1 MLVRL
6 GVVACLF
13 WLHFAYATTLKI
25 INIVP
30 FGSSSVKILFN
41 QEVKK
46 FKEVSL
52 KNFKSYLELEAILT
66 IPKKHYQFS
75 KQSSITIA
83 QFSPKLARV
92 VISHAPKMTYEVKI
106 LKDKLYVS
114 IVEKKPLVRHQMAPK
129 PPKHHA
135 LKHPTPKPAPKSIK
149 KEAKEKTPI
158 KHAHSKHAHSPL
170 NERSAKKEIPKK
182 EIPKKEILKKEI
194 LKKEILKKEIPKKEI
209 LKKEIPKKEI
219 LKKEIPKKEIPK
231 KEILKKEILKK
242 EILKKEIL
250 KKEIPKKEI
259 LKKEIPKKEIL
270 KKEIPKKEIPK
281 KEILKKEIP
290 KKEIL
295 KKEILKK
302 EILKKEIPKKE
313 ILKKEIPKKEAENES
328 KNQVFIAEKN
338 DTFIKTKRKKHKKIV
353 LDAGHGG
360 KDCGA
365 MSANLVCEKDIVLE
379 VVKFLHKELKKRGY
393 SVLLTR
399 DKDIYIDL
407 VGRTELANRKSAD
420 LFISVHANSIPKHS
434 TSNAHGIETYFL
446 STARSERARKV
457 AEQENKDDVNLM
469 DYFSKSL
476 LLNSL
481 NTQRLIVSNKL
492 AIDVQ
497 YGMLQSIRKN
507 YPDVV
512 DGGVREGP
520 FWVLAGALMPSILIE
535 IGYNS
540 HAIESKR
547 IQSKPYQKILAKGIA
562 DGIDS
567 FFSKND

>member
-1 MLVRL
+1 MV
-6 GVVACLF
+6 
-13 WLHFAYATTLKI
+13 
-25 INIVP
+25 
-30 FGSSSVKILFN
+30 FN
-41 QEVKK
+41 QEIKK
-46 FKEVSL
+46 FKEVPL
-52 KNFKSYLELEAILT
+52 KNFKSYLELEAVLT

-75 KQSSITIA
+75 KQSFITIA

-92 VISHAPKMTYEVKI
+92 VIGYAPKMTYEIKI
-106 LKDKLYVS
+106 LKNKLYVS
-114 IVEKKPLVRHQMAPK
+114 IMEKKPLIRHQITPK
-129 PPKHHA
+129 PPKHDA
-135 LKHPTPKPAPKSIK
+135 LKHTTPKPAPKPIK
-149 KEAKEKTPI
+149 KEAKEKTT

-182 EIPKKEILKKEI
+182 EIPKKEI
-194 LKKEILKKEIPKKEI
+194 
-209 LKKEIPKKEI
+209 
-219 LKKEIPKKEIPK
+219 
-231 KEILKKEILKK
+231 
-242 EILKKEIL
+242 
-250 KKEIPKKEI
+250 
-259 LKKEIPKKEIL
+259 
-270 KKEIPKKEIPK
+270 
-281 KEILKKEIP
+281 
-290 KKEIL
+290 
-295 KKEILKK
+295 
-302 EILKKEIPKKE
+302 
-313 ILKKEIPKKEAENES
+313 PKKEAENEN
-328 KNQVFIAEKN
+328 KNPIFIIEKN
-338 DTFIKTKRKKHKKIV
+338 DTWIKTKRKKHKKIV

-407 VGRTELANRKSAD
+407 VARTELANKKSAD
-420 LFISVHANSIPKHS
+420 LFISVHANSIPKRS

-476 LLNSL
+476 FLNSL

-497 YGMLQSIRKN
+497 YGMLQSVRKN

>member
-25 INIVP
+25 TNIVP

-52 KNFKSYLELEAILT
+52 KNFKSYLELEAVLT

-75 KQSSITIA
+75 KQSFITIA

-92 VISHAPKMTYEVKI
+92 VIGYAPKMTYEVKI

-114 IVEKKPLVRHQMAPK
+114 IVEKKPLIRHQMVLK

-135 LKHPTPKPAPKSIK
+135 LKHQMSKPAPKPIK
-149 KEAKEKTPI
+149 KEAKKSKETKEKTPT

-182 EIPKKEILKKEI
+182 EIPKKEI
-194 LKKEILKKEIPKKEI
+194 
-209 LKKEIPKKEI
+209 
-219 LKKEIPKKEIPK
+219 
-231 KEILKKEILKK
+231 
-242 EILKKEIL
+242 
-250 KKEIPKKEI
+250 
-259 LKKEIPKKEIL
+259 
-270 KKEIPKKEIPK
+270 
-281 KEILKKEIP
+281 
-290 KKEIL
+290 
-295 KKEILKK
+295 
-302 EILKKEIPKKE
+302 
-313 ILKKEIPKKEAENES
+313 PKKEAENES
-328 KNQVFIAEKN
+328 KNPIFIAEKN

-365 MSANLVCEKDIVLE
+365 MSTNLVCEKDIVLE

-497 YGMLQSIRKN
+497 YGMLQSVRKN

>member
-46 FKEVSL
+46 FKEVPL
-52 KNFKSYLELEAILT
+52 KNFKSYLELEAVLT

-75 KQSSITIA
+75 KQSFITIA

-92 VISHAPKMTYEVKI
+92 VIGYAPKMTYEVKI
-106 LKDKLYVS
+106 LKNKLYVS
-114 IVEKKPLVRHQMAPK
+114 IVEKKPLIRHQIALK
-129 PPKHHA
+129 PTKHHA
-135 LKHPTPKPAPKSIK
+135 PKHTTPKPAPKPIK
-149 KEAKEKTPI
+149 KEAKKSKEAKEKTPT
-158 KHAHSKHAHSPL
+158 KHAHLKHAHSPL

-182 EIPKKEILKKEI
+182 E
-194 LKKEILKKEIPKKEI
+194 
-209 LKKEIPKKEI
+209 
-219 LKKEIPKKEIPK
+219 
-231 KEILKKEILKK
+231 
-242 EILKKEIL
+242 
-250 KKEIPKKEI
+250 
-259 LKKEIPKKEIL
+259 
-270 KKEIPKKEIPK
+270 
-281 KEILKKEIP
+281 
-290 KKEIL
+290 
-295 KKEILKK
+295 
-302 EILKKEIPKKE
+302 
-313 ILKKEIPKKEAENES
+313 AENES
-328 KNQVFIAEKN
+328 KNPIFIAEKN
-338 DTFIKTKRKKHKKIV
+338 DTFIKTKHKKHKKIV

-407 VGRTELANRKSAD
+407 VARTELANKKGAD
-420 LFISVHANSIPKHS
+420 LFISVHANSIPKRS

-476 LLNSL
+476 FLNSL

-497 YGMLQSIRKN
+497 YGMLQSVRKN

>member
-13 WLHFAYATTLKI
+13 WLHFACATTLKI

-30 FGSSSVKILFN
+30 FGSSSVKISFN

-114 IVEKKPLVRHQMAPK
+114 IVEKKPLVRHQMVPK

-135 LKHPTPKPAPKSIK
+135 LKHQTPKPAPKSIK

-182 EIPKKEILKKEI
+182 EIPKKEI
-194 LKKEILKKEIPKKEI
+194 
-209 LKKEIPKKEI
+209 
-219 LKKEIPKKEIPK
+219 
-231 KEILKKEILKK
+231 
-242 EILKKEIL
+242 
-250 KKEIPKKEI
+250 
-259 LKKEIPKKEIL
+259 
-270 KKEIPKKEIPK
+270 
-281 KEILKKEIP
+281 
-290 KKEIL
+290 
-295 KKEILKK
+295 
-302 EILKKEIPKKE
+302 
-313 ILKKEIPKKEAENES
+313 PKKEAENES

-338 DTFIKTKRKKHKKIV
+338 DTLIKTKRKKHKKIV

>member
-1 MLVRL
+1 M
-6 GVVACLF
+6 
-13 WLHFAYATTLKI
+13 HFAYATTLKI

-30 FGSSSVKILFN
+30 FGSSSVKISFN
-41 QEVKK
+41 QEIKK

-83 QFSPKLARV
+83 QFNPKLARV

-114 IVEKKPLVRHQMAPK
+114 IVEKKPLSRHQMAPK

-135 LKHPTPKPAPKSIK
+135 PKHQMSKPAPKSIK
-149 KEAKEKTPI
+149 KEAKEIKEKTPT
-158 KHAHSKHAHSPL
+158 KHARSKHAHSQL

-182 EIPKKEILKKEI
+182 E
-194 LKKEILKKEIPKKEI
+194 
-209 LKKEIPKKEI
+209 
-219 LKKEIPKKEIPK
+219 
-231 KEILKKEILKK
+231 
-242 EILKKEIL
+242 
-250 KKEIPKKEI
+250 
-259 LKKEIPKKEIL
+259 
-270 KKEIPKKEIPK
+270 
-281 KEILKKEIP
+281 
-290 KKEIL
+290 
-295 KKEILKK
+295 
-302 EILKKEIPKKE
+302 
-313 ILKKEIPKKEAENES
+313 AENEG

-338 DTFIKTKRKKHKKIV
+338 DAFIKTKRKKHKKIV

-407 VGRTELANRKSAD
+407 VARTELANKKSAD
-420 LFISVHANSIPKHS
+420 LFISVHANSIPKRS

-481 NTQRLIVSNKL
+481 NTQRLIISNKL

>member
-6 GVVACLF
+6 GVVACLL

-30 FGSSSVKILFN
+30 FGSSSVKMVFN
-41 QEVKK
+41 QEIKK
-46 FKEVSL
+46 FKEVPL

-75 KQSSITIA
+75 KQSFITIA

-92 VISHAPKMTYEVKI
+92 VIGYAPKMTYEVKI

-114 IVEKKPLVRHQMAPK
+114 IVEKKPLIRHQIALK

-135 LKHPTPKPAPKSIK
+135 LKHTTPKPAPKPIK
-149 KEAKEKTPI
+149 KEAKKSKEVKEKTPT

-182 EIPKKEILKKEI
+182 E
-194 LKKEILKKEIPKKEI
+194 
-209 LKKEIPKKEI
+209 
-219 LKKEIPKKEIPK
+219 
-231 KEILKKEILKK
+231 
-242 EILKKEIL
+242 
-250 KKEIPKKEI
+250 
-259 LKKEIPKKEIL
+259 
-270 KKEIPKKEIPK
+270 
-281 KEILKKEIP
+281 
-290 KKEIL
+290 
-295 KKEILKK
+295 
-302 EILKKEIPKKE
+302 
-313 ILKKEIPKKEAENES
+313 AENES
-328 KNQVFIAEKN
+328 KNQVSIAEKN

-407 VGRTELANRKSAD
+407 VGRTELANKKGAD
-420 LFISVHANSIPKHS
+420 LFISVHANSIPKRS

-457 AEQENKDDVNLM
+457 AEQENKEDVNLM

-476 LLNSL
+476 FLNSL

-497 YGMLQSIRKN
+497 YGMLQSVRKN

>member
-6 GVVACLF
+6 GVVACFF

-25 INIVP
+25 TNIVP

-46 FKEVSL
+46 FKEVPL
-52 KNFKSYLELEAILT
+52 KNFKSYLELEAVLT

-75 KQSSITIA
+75 KQSFITIA

-92 VISHAPKMTYEVKI
+92 VIGYAPKMTYEIKI

-114 IVEKKPLVRHQMAPK
+114 IVEKKPLAKHQMALK

-135 LKHPTPKPAPKSIK
+135 LKHTTPKPTPKPIK
-149 KEAKEKTPI
+149 KEAKKSKDTKEKTPI

-182 EIPKKEILKKEI
+182 EV
-194 LKKEILKKEIPKKEI
+194 
-209 LKKEIPKKEI
+209 
-219 LKKEIPKKEIPK
+219 
-231 KEILKKEILKK
+231 
-242 EILKKEIL
+242 
-250 KKEIPKKEI
+250 
-259 LKKEIPKKEIL
+259 
-270 KKEIPKKEIPK
+270 
-281 KEILKKEIP
+281 
-290 KKEIL
+290 
-295 KKEILKK
+295 
-302 EILKKEIPKKE
+302 
-313 ILKKEIPKKEAENES
+313 ENES

-338 DTFIKTKRKKHKKIV
+338 DTFSKTKRKKHKKIV

-407 VGRTELANRKSAD
+407 VARTELANRKSAD

-476 LLNSL
+476 FLNSL

-497 YGMLQSIRKN
+497 YGMLQSVRKN

>member
-1 MLVRL
+1 M
-6 GVVACLF
+6 
-13 WLHFAYATTLKI
+13 HFAYATTLKI

-30 FGSSSVKILFN
+30 FGSSSVKISFN
-41 QEVKK
+41 QEIKK

-114 IVEKKPLVRHQMAPK
+114 IVEKKPLSRHQMMPK

-149 KEAKEKTPI
+149 KEVKELKEKTPT
-158 KHAHSKHAHSPL
+158 KHARSKHTHSQW
-170 NERSAKKEIPKK
+170 NERSTKKEIPKK
-182 EIPKKEILKKEI
+182 EIPKKEI
-194 LKKEILKKEIPKKEI
+194 
-209 LKKEIPKKEI
+209 
-219 LKKEIPKKEIPK
+219 
-231 KEILKKEILKK
+231 
-242 EILKKEIL
+242 
-250 KKEIPKKEI
+250 
-259 LKKEIPKKEIL
+259 
-270 KKEIPKKEIPK
+270 
-281 KEILKKEIP
+281 
-290 KKEIL
+290 
-295 KKEILKK
+295 
-302 EILKKEIPKKE
+302 
-313 ILKKEIPKKEAENES
+313 PKKEAENEG

-338 DTFIKTKRKKHKKIV
+338 DAFIKTKRKKHKKIV

-407 VGRTELANRKSAD
+407 VARTELANKKSAD
-420 LFISVHANSIPKHS
+420 LFISVHANSIPKRS

-457 AEQENKDDVNLM
+457 AEQENKDNVNLM

-497 YGMLQSIRKN
+497 YGMLQSVRKN

>member
-6 GVVACLF
+6 GVVACLL
-13 WLHFAYATTLKI
+13 WLHFACATTLKI
-25 INIVP
+25 TNIVP

-41 QEVKK
+41 QEIKK
-46 FKEVSL
+46 FKEVPL
-52 KNFKSYLELEAILT
+52 KNFKSYLELEAVLT

-83 QFSPKLARV
+83 QFSPKLVRV
-92 VISHAPKMTYEVKI
+92 VIGYAPKMTYEIKI

-114 IVEKKPLVRHQMAPK
+114 IVEKKPLSRHQMVLK

-135 LKHPTPKPAPKSIK
+135 LKHTTPKTTPKPIK
-149 KEAKEKTPI
+149 KEAKKSKETKEKTPI
-158 KHAHSKHAHSPL
+158 KHARSKHAHSPL
-170 NERSAKKEIPKK
+170 NERSA
-182 EIPKKEILKKEI
+182 KKEILKKEI
-194 LKKEILKKEIPKKEI
+194 LKKEILKKE
-209 LKKEIPKKEI
+209 
-219 LKKEIPKKEIPK
+219 
-231 KEILKKEILKK
+231 
-242 EILKKEIL
+242 
-250 KKEIPKKEI
+250 
-259 LKKEIPKKEIL
+259 
-270 KKEIPKKEIPK
+270 
-281 KEILKKEIP
+281 
-290 KKEIL
+290 
-295 KKEILKK
+295 
-302 EILKKEIPKKE
+302 
-313 ILKKEIPKKEAENES
+313 AENEG

-338 DTFIKTKRKKHKKIV
+338 ETLIKTKRKKHKKIV

-407 VGRTELANRKSAD
+407 VARTELANKKSAD

-476 LLNSL
+476 FLNSL

-497 YGMLQSIRKN
+497 YGMLQSVRKN

-547 IQSKPYQKILAKGIA
+547 IQSKPYQKILAEGIA

>member
-1 MLVRL
+1 M
-6 GVVACLF
+6 
-13 WLHFAYATTLKI
+13 HFAYATTLKI

-30 FGSSSVKILFN
+30 FGSSSVKISFN

-75 KQSSITIA
+75 KQSFITIV

-92 VISHAPKMTYEVKI
+92 VIGYAPKMTYEIKI

-114 IVEKKPLVRHQMAPK
+114 IVEKKPLIRHQMALK

-135 LKHPTPKPAPKSIK
+135 LKHQTPKPVPKSIK
-149 KEAKEKTPI
+149 KEAKKSKETKEKTPI
-158 KHAHSKHAHSPL
+158 KHVHSKHAHSPL
-170 NERSAKKEIPKK
+170 NERSA
-182 EIPKKEILKKEI
+182 
-194 LKKEILKKEIPKKEI
+194 
-209 LKKEIPKKEI
+209 
-219 LKKEIPKKEIPK
+219 
-231 KEILKKEILKK
+231 
-242 EILKKEIL
+242 
-250 KKEIPKKEI
+250 
-259 LKKEIPKKEIL
+259 
-270 KKEIPKKEIPK
+270 
-281 KEILKKEIP
+281 
-290 KKEIL
+290 
-295 KKEILKK
+295 
-302 EILKKEIPKKE
+302 
-313 ILKKEIPKKEAENES
+313 KKEIPKKEAENES

-407 VGRTELANRKSAD
+407 VGRTELANKKSAD

-497 YGMLQSIRKN
+497 YGMLQSVRKN

>member
-13 WLHFAYATTLKI
+13 WLHYAYATTLKI
-25 INIVP
+25 TNVVP
-30 FGSSSVKILFN
+30 FGSSSVKMVFN

-46 FKEVSL
+46 FKEVPL
-52 KNFKSYLELEAILT
+52 KNFKSYLELEAVLT

-75 KQSSITIA
+75 KQSFITIA

-92 VISHAPKMTYEVKI
+92 VIGYAPKMTYEIKI
-106 LKDKLYVS
+106 LKNKLYIS
-114 IVEKKPLVRHQMAPK
+114 IVEKKPLIRHQMVLK

-135 LKHPTPKPAPKSIK
+135 LKHTTPKPAPKPIK
-149 KEAKEKTPI
+149 KEAKEAKEKTPI
-158 KHAHSKHAHSPL
+158 KHARSKHTHSPL
-170 NERSAKKEIPKK
+170 NERST
-182 EIPKKEILKKEI
+182 
-194 LKKEILKKEIPKKEI
+194 
-209 LKKEIPKKEI
+209 
-219 LKKEIPKKEIPK
+219 
-231 KEILKKEILKK
+231 
-242 EILKKEIL
+242 
-250 KKEIPKKEI
+250 
-259 LKKEIPKKEIL
+259 
-270 KKEIPKKEIPK
+270 
-281 KEILKKEIP
+281 
-290 KKEIL
+290 
-295 KKEILKK
+295 
-302 EILKKEIPKKE
+302 
-313 ILKKEIPKKEAENES
+313 KKEIPKKEAENES

-407 VGRTELANRKSAD
+407 VARTELANKKGAD

-476 LLNSL
+476 FLNSL

-497 YGMLQSIRKN
+497 YGMLQSVRKN

-567 FFSKND
+567 FFSKNN

>member
-1 MLVRL
+1 M
-6 GVVACLF
+6 
-13 WLHFAYATTLKI
+13 HFACATTLKI

-30 FGSSSVKILFN
+30 FGSSSVKISFN
-41 QEVKK
+41 QEIKK

-114 IVEKKPLVRHQMAPK
+114 IVEKKPLTKHQMAPK
-129 PPKHHA
+129 PPKHRT

-149 KEAKEKTPI
+149 KEVKETKEKTPT
-158 KHAHSKHAHSPL
+158 KHAHSKHTHSQL

-182 EIPKKEILKKEI
+182 EV
-194 LKKEILKKEIPKKEI
+194 
-209 LKKEIPKKEI
+209 
-219 LKKEIPKKEIPK
+219 
-231 KEILKKEILKK
+231 
-242 EILKKEIL
+242 
-250 KKEIPKKEI
+250 
-259 LKKEIPKKEIL
+259 
-270 KKEIPKKEIPK
+270 
-281 KEILKKEIP
+281 
-290 KKEIL
+290 
-295 KKEILKK
+295 
-302 EILKKEIPKKE
+302 
-313 ILKKEIPKKEAENES
+313 ENEG

-338 DTFIKTKRKKHKKIV
+338 DAFIKTKRKKHKKIV

-407 VGRTELANRKSAD
+407 VARTELANKKSAD
-420 LFISVHANSIPKHS
+420 LFISVHANSIPKRS
-434 TSNAHGIETYFL
+434 TSNARGIETYFL

-457 AEQENKDDVNLM
+457 AEQENKDNVNLM

>member
-41 QEVKK
+41 QEIKK
-46 FKEVSL
+46 FKEVPL
-52 KNFKSYLELEAILT
+52 KNFKSYLELEAVLT

-75 KQSSITIA
+75 KQSFITIA

-114 IVEKKPLVRHQMAPK
+114 IVEKKPLSRHQMAPK
-129 PPKHHA
+129 PPKHRT

-149 KEAKEKTPI
+149 KEAKEIKEKTPT
-158 KHAHSKHAHSPL
+158 KHARSKHTHSQW

-182 EIPKKEILKKEI
+182 EV
-194 LKKEILKKEIPKKEI
+194 
-209 LKKEIPKKEI
+209 
-219 LKKEIPKKEIPK
+219 
-231 KEILKKEILKK
+231 
-242 EILKKEIL
+242 
-250 KKEIPKKEI
+250 
-259 LKKEIPKKEIL
+259 
-270 KKEIPKKEIPK
+270 
-281 KEILKKEIP
+281 
-290 KKEIL
+290 
-295 KKEILKK
+295 
-302 EILKKEIPKKE
+302 
-313 ILKKEIPKKEAENES
+313 ENES

-338 DTFIKTKRKKHKKIV
+338 DAFIKPQRKKHKKIV

-407 VGRTELANRKSAD
+407 VARTELANKKSAD
-420 LFISVHANSIPKHS
+420 LFISVHANSIPKRS

-497 YGMLQSIRKN
+497 YGMLQSVRKN

>member
-13 WLHFAYATTLKI
+13 WLHFACATTLKI

-92 VISHAPKMTYEVKI
+92 VISHAPKMTYEVKT

-149 KEAKEKTPI
+149 KEAKEAKEKTPI

-182 EIPKKEILKKEI
+182 EIPKKEI
-194 LKKEILKKEIPKKEI
+194 P
-209 LKKEIPKKEI
+209 
-219 LKKEIPKKEIPK
+219 KKEIPKKEIPK
-231 KEILKKEILKK
+231 KE
-242 EILKKEIL
+242 
-250 KKEIPKKEI
+250 
-259 LKKEIPKKEIL
+259 
-270 KKEIPKKEIPK
+270 
-281 KEILKKEIP
+281 
-290 KKEIL
+290 
-295 KKEILKK
+295 
-302 EILKKEIPKKE
+302 
-313 ILKKEIPKKEAENES
+313 AENEG

-338 DTFIKTKRKKHKKIV
+338 DTLIKTKRKKHKKIV

-379 VVKFLHKELKKRGY
+379 VVKFLYKELKKRGY

-407 VGRTELANRKSAD
+407 VARTELANRKSAD

>member
-6 GVVACLF
+6 GVIACLF

-30 FGSSSVKILFN
+30 FGSSSVKISFN
-41 QEVKK
+41 QEIKK

-75 KQSSITIA
+75 KQSFITIA

-114 IVEKKPLVRHQMAPK
+114 IVEKKPLSRHQMAPK

-149 KEAKEKTPI
+149 KEAKEAKEKTPT
-158 KHAHSKHAHSPL
+158 KHARSKHAHSQL
-170 NERSAKKEIPKK
+170 NERSA
-182 EIPKKEILKKEI
+182 
-194 LKKEILKKEIPKKEI
+194 
-209 LKKEIPKKEI
+209 
-219 LKKEIPKKEIPK
+219 
-231 KEILKKEILKK
+231 
-242 EILKKEIL
+242 
-250 KKEIPKKEI
+250 
-259 LKKEIPKKEIL
+259 
-270 KKEIPKKEIPK
+270 
-281 KEILKKEIP
+281 
-290 KKEIL
+290 
-295 KKEILKK
+295 
-302 EILKKEIPKKE
+302 
-313 ILKKEIPKKEAENES
+313 KKEIPKKEAENES

-407 VGRTELANRKSAD
+407 VARTELANKKSAD
-420 LFISVHANSIPKHS
+420 LFISVHANSIPKRS

-457 AEQENKDDVNLM
+457 AEQENKDNVNLM

-497 YGMLQSIRKN
+497 YGMLQSVRKN

>member
-6 GVVACLF
+6 GVVACLL

-25 INIVP
+25 TNIVP

-52 KNFKSYLELEAILT
+52 KNFKSYLELEAVLT

-92 VISHAPKMTYEVKI
+92 VIGYAPKMTYEVKI

-114 IVEKKPLVRHQMAPK
+114 IVEKKPLIRHQMVLK

-135 LKHPTPKPAPKSIK
+135 LKHPTPKPTPKSIK
-149 KEAKEKTPI
+149 KEAKKSKDTKEKTPI
-158 KHAHSKHAHSPL
+158 KHAHSKHVHSPL
-170 NERSAKKEIPKK
+170 NERSA
-182 EIPKKEILKKEI
+182 
-194 LKKEILKKEIPKKEI
+194 
-209 LKKEIPKKEI
+209 
-219 LKKEIPKKEIPK
+219 
-231 KEILKKEILKK
+231 
-242 EILKKEIL
+242 
-250 KKEIPKKEI
+250 
-259 LKKEIPKKEIL
+259 
-270 KKEIPKKEIPK
+270 
-281 KEILKKEIP
+281 
-290 KKEIL
+290 
-295 KKEILKK
+295 
-302 EILKKEIPKKE
+302 
-313 ILKKEIPKKEAENES
+313 KKEIPKKEAENES

-379 VVKFLHKELKKRGY
+379 VVKFLYKELKKRGY

-407 VGRTELANRKSAD
+407 VARTELANKKGAD

-476 LLNSL
+476 FLNSL

>member
-13 WLHFAYATTLKI
+13 WLHYAYATTLKI
-25 INIVP
+25 TNIVP

-46 FKEVSL
+46 FKEVPL
-52 KNFKSYLELEAILT
+52 KNFKSYLELEAVLT

-75 KQSSITIA
+75 KQSFITIA
-83 QFSPKLARV
+83 QFSPKLVRV
-92 VISHAPKMTYEVKI
+92 VIGYAPKMTYEVKI

-114 IVEKKPLVRHQMAPK
+114 IVEKKPLIRHQMVLK

-135 LKHPTPKPAPKSIK
+135 LKHTTPKPTPKLIK
-149 KEAKEKTPI
+149 KEAKKSKDTKEKTPT

-182 EIPKKEILKKEI
+182 E
-194 LKKEILKKEIPKKEI
+194 
-209 LKKEIPKKEI
+209 
-219 LKKEIPKKEIPK
+219 
-231 KEILKKEILKK
+231 
-242 EILKKEIL
+242 
-250 KKEIPKKEI
+250 
-259 LKKEIPKKEIL
+259 
-270 KKEIPKKEIPK
+270 
-281 KEILKKEIP
+281 
-290 KKEIL
+290 
-295 KKEILKK
+295 
-302 EILKKEIPKKE
+302 
-313 ILKKEIPKKEAENES
+313 AENDN
-328 KNQVFIAEKN
+328 KNPIFIIEKN

-407 VGRTELANRKSAD
+407 VARTELANKKGAD

-497 YGMLQSIRKN
+497 YGMLQSVRKN

>member
-13 WLHFAYATTLKI
+13 WLHYAYATTLKI
-25 INIVP
+25 TNIVP

-41 QEVKK
+41 QEIKK
-46 FKEVSL
+46 FKEVPL
-52 KNFKSYLELEAILT
+52 KNFKSYLELEAVLT

-75 KQSSITIA
+75 KQSFITIA

-92 VISHAPKMTYEVKI
+92 VIGYAPKMTYEVKI

-114 IVEKKPLVRHQMAPK
+114 IVEKKPLIRHQMVLK

-135 LKHPTPKPAPKSIK
+135 LKHTTPKPTPKPIK
-149 KEAKEKTPI
+149 KEAKKSKETKEKTPT

-170 NERSAKKEIPKK
+170 NERSA
-182 EIPKKEILKKEI
+182 
-194 LKKEILKKEIPKKEI
+194 
-209 LKKEIPKKEI
+209 
-219 LKKEIPKKEIPK
+219 
-231 KEILKKEILKK
+231 
-242 EILKKEIL
+242 
-250 KKEIPKKEI
+250 
-259 LKKEIPKKEIL
+259 
-270 KKEIPKKEIPK
+270 
-281 KEILKKEIP
+281 
-290 KKEIL
+290 
-295 KKEILKK
+295 
-302 EILKKEIPKKE
+302 
-313 ILKKEIPKKEAENES
+313 KKEIPKKEAENES

-407 VGRTELANRKSAD
+407 VARTELANKKSAD

-476 LLNSL
+476 FLNSL

-497 YGMLQSIRKN
+497 YGMLQSVRKN

>member
-1 MLVRL
+1 M
-6 GVVACLF
+6 
-13 WLHFAYATTLKI
+13 HFACATTLKI

-30 FGSSSVKILFN
+30 FGSSSVKISFN
-41 QEVKK
+41 QEIKK

-114 IVEKKPLVRHQMAPK
+114 IVEKKPLISHQMAPK

-149 KEAKEKTPI
+149 KEAKEIKEKTPT
-158 KHAHSKHAHSPL
+158 KHAHSKHAHSQL
-170 NERSAKKEIPKK
+170 NERSA
-182 EIPKKEILKKEI
+182 
-194 LKKEILKKEIPKKEI
+194 
-209 LKKEIPKKEI
+209 
-219 LKKEIPKKEIPK
+219 
-231 KEILKKEILKK
+231 
-242 EILKKEIL
+242 
-250 KKEIPKKEI
+250 
-259 LKKEIPKKEIL
+259 
-270 KKEIPKKEIPK
+270 
-281 KEILKKEIP
+281 
-290 KKEIL
+290 
-295 KKEILKK
+295 
-302 EILKKEIPKKE
+302 
-313 ILKKEIPKKEAENES
+313 KKEIPKKEAENES

-407 VGRTELANRKSAD
+407 VARTELANKKSAD
-420 LFISVHANSIPKHS
+420 LFISVHANSIPKRS

>member
-6 GVVACLF
+6 GVVACLL
-13 WLHFAYATTLKI
+13 WLHFACATTLKI

-92 VISHAPKMTYEVKI
+92 VISHAPKMTYEIKI

-114 IVEKKPLVRHQMAPK
+114 IVEKKPLIRHQMAPK

-149 KEAKEKTPI
+149 KEAKEAKEKTPI
-158 KHAHSKHAHSPL
+158 KHVYSKHAHSPL

-182 EIPKKEILKKEI
+182 EIPKKEI
-194 LKKEILKKEIPKKEI
+194 
-209 LKKEIPKKEI
+209 
-219 LKKEIPKKEIPK
+219 
-231 KEILKKEILKK
+231 
-242 EILKKEIL
+242 
-250 KKEIPKKEI
+250 
-259 LKKEIPKKEIL
+259 
-270 KKEIPKKEIPK
+270 
-281 KEILKKEIP
+281 
-290 KKEIL
+290 
-295 KKEILKK
+295 
-302 EILKKEIPKKE
+302 
-313 ILKKEIPKKEAENES
+313 PKKEAENES

-338 DTFIKTKRKKHKKIV
+338 DTLIKTKRKKHKKIV

-379 VVKFLHKELKKRGY
+379 VVKFLYKELKKRGY

-399 DKDIYIDL
+399 DKDVYIDL
-407 VGRTELANRKSAD
+407 VARTELANKKSAD

-497 YGMLQSIRKN
+497 YGMLQSVRKN

>member
-13 WLHFAYATTLKI
+13 WLHFACATTLKI
-25 INIVP
+25 TNIVP
-30 FGSSSVKILFN
+30 FGSSSVKISFN

-92 VISHAPKMTYEVKI
+92 VISHAPKMTYEIKI

-114 IVEKKPLVRHQMAPK
+114 IVEKKPLIRHQMVLK

-135 LKHPTPKPAPKSIK
+135 LKHTTPKPAPKPIK
-149 KEAKEKTPI
+149 KEAKKSQETKEKTPT
-158 KHAHSKHAHSPL
+158 KHARSKHAHSPL
-170 NERSAKKEIPKK
+170 NERNA
-182 EIPKKEILKKEI
+182 
-194 LKKEILKKEIPKKEI
+194 
-209 LKKEIPKKEI
+209 
-219 LKKEIPKKEIPK
+219 
-231 KEILKKEILKK
+231 
-242 EILKKEIL
+242 
-250 KKEIPKKEI
+250 
-259 LKKEIPKKEIL
+259 
-270 KKEIPKKEIPK
+270 
-281 KEILKKEIP
+281 
-290 KKEIL
+290 
-295 KKEILKK
+295 
-302 EILKKEIPKKE
+302 
-313 ILKKEIPKKEAENES
+313 KKEIPKKEAENEG

-338 DTFIKTKRKKHKKIV
+338 DTSIKTKRKKHKKIV

>member
-1 MLVRL
+1 MRL

-25 INIVP
+25 TNIVP

-41 QEVKK
+41 QEIKK

-52 KNFKSYLELEAILT
+52 KNFKSYLELEAVLT

-114 IVEKKPLVRHQMAPK
+114 IVEKKPLIRHQMAPK
-129 PPKHHA
+129 SPKHHA
-135 LKHPTPKPAPKSIK
+135 LKHQTPKPAPKPIK
-149 KEAKEKTPI
+149 KEAKEKTPT
-158 KHAHSKHAHSPL
+158 KHARSKHAHSPL
-170 NERSAKKEIPKK
+170 NERSA
-182 EIPKKEILKKEI
+182 
-194 LKKEILKKEIPKKEI
+194 
-209 LKKEIPKKEI
+209 
-219 LKKEIPKKEIPK
+219 
-231 KEILKKEILKK
+231 
-242 EILKKEIL
+242 
-250 KKEIPKKEI
+250 
-259 LKKEIPKKEIL
+259 
-270 KKEIPKKEIPK
+270 
-281 KEILKKEIP
+281 
-290 KKEIL
+290 
-295 KKEILKK
+295 
-302 EILKKEIPKKE
+302 KKE

>member
-13 WLHFAYATTLKI
+13 WLHYAYATTLKI
-25 INIVP
+25 TNIVP

-46 FKEVSL
+46 FKEVPL

-75 KQSSITIA
+75 KQSFITIA

-92 VISHAPKMTYEVKI
+92 VIGYDPKMTYEIKI

-114 IVEKKPLVRHQMAPK
+114 IVEKKPLIRHQMALK

-135 LKHPTPKPAPKSIK
+135 LKHTTPKPTPKPIK
-149 KEAKEKTPI
+149 KEAKKSKETKEKTPT

-182 EIPKKEILKKEI
+182 EIPKKEI
-194 LKKEILKKEIPKKEI
+194 P
-209 LKKEIPKKEI
+209 
-219 LKKEIPKKEIPK
+219 KKEIPKKEIPK
-231 KEILKKEILKK
+231 KEI
-242 EILKKEIL
+242 
-250 KKEIPKKEI
+250 P
-259 LKKEIPKKEIL
+259 
-270 KKEIPKKEIPK
+270 
-281 KEILKKEIP
+281 
-290 KKEIL
+290 
-295 KKEILKK
+295 
-302 EILKKEIPKKE
+302 
-313 ILKKEIPKKEAENES
+313 KKEIPKKEAENES

-407 VGRTELANRKSAD
+407 VARTELANKKSAD

-476 LLNSL
+476 FLNSL

-497 YGMLQSIRKN
+497 YGMLQSVRKN

>member
-25 INIVP
+25 TNIVP
-30 FGSSSVKILFN
+30 FGSSSVKISFN

-92 VISHAPKMTYEVKI
+92 VISYAPKMTYEVKI

-114 IVEKKPLVRHQMAPK
+114 IVEKKPLIRHQMAPK

-135 LKHPTPKPAPKSIK
+135 LKHQAPKPTPKSIK
-149 KEAKEKTPI
+149 KEVKEAKEKTPT
-158 KHAHSKHAHSPL
+158 KHACSKHTHSQL

-182 EIPKKEILKKEI
+182 EIPKKEI
-194 LKKEILKKEIPKKEI
+194 P
-209 LKKEIPKKEI
+209 
-219 LKKEIPKKEIPK
+219 
-231 KEILKKEILKK
+231 
-242 EILKKEIL
+242 
-250 KKEIPKKEI
+250 
-259 LKKEIPKKEIL
+259 
-270 KKEIPKKEIPK
+270 
-281 KEILKKEIP
+281 
-290 KKEIL
+290 
-295 KKEILKK
+295 
-302 EILKKEIPKKE
+302 
-313 ILKKEIPKKEAENES
+313 KKEIPKKEAENES

-338 DTFIKTKRKKHKKIV
+338 DVFIKNKRKKHKKIV

-407 VGRTELANRKSAD
+407 VGRTELANKKSAD
-420 LFISVHANSIPKHS
+420 LFISVHANSIPKRS

>member
-13 WLHFAYATTLKI
+13 WLHYAYATTLKI
-25 INIVP
+25 TNIVP
-30 FGSSSVKILFN
+30 FGSSSVRISFN
-41 QEVKK
+41 QEIKK

-75 KQSSITIA
+75 KQSFITIA

-92 VISHAPKMTYEVKI
+92 VIGYAPKMTYEVKI
-106 LKDKLYVS
+106 LKDKLYIS
-114 IVEKKPLVRHQMAPK
+114 IVEKKPLIRHQMMS
-129 PPKHHA
+129 KHHA
-135 LKHPTPKPAPKSIK
+135 LKHQTPKPTPKPIK
-149 KEAKEKTPI
+149 KEAKKTKEKTPT
-158 KHAHSKHAHSPL
+158 KHAHSKQTHSPL

-182 EIPKKEILKKEI
+182 E
-194 LKKEILKKEIPKKEI
+194 
-209 LKKEIPKKEI
+209 
-219 LKKEIPKKEIPK
+219 
-231 KEILKKEILKK
+231 
-242 EILKKEIL
+242 
-250 KKEIPKKEI
+250 
-259 LKKEIPKKEIL
+259 
-270 KKEIPKKEIPK
+270 
-281 KEILKKEIP
+281 
-290 KKEIL
+290 
-295 KKEILKK
+295 
-302 EILKKEIPKKE
+302 
-313 ILKKEIPKKEAENES
+313 AENES
-328 KNQVFIAEKN
+328 KNQIFIAEKN
-338 DTFIKTKRKKHKKIV
+338 DTWIKTKRKKHKKIV

-365 MSANLVCEKDIVLE
+365 MSVNLVCEKDIVLE

-407 VGRTELANRKSAD
+407 VARTELANKKSAD
-420 LFISVHANSIPKHS
+420 LFISVHANSIPKRS

-476 LLNSL
+476 FLNSL

-497 YGMLQSIRKN
+497 YGMLQSVRKN

>member
-13 WLHFAYATTLKI
+13 WLHFACATTLKI
-25 INIVP
+25 TNIVP
-30 FGSSSVKILFN
+30 FGSSSVKIVFN

-46 FKEVSL
+46 FKEVPL
-52 KNFKSYLELEAILT
+52 KNFKSYLELEAVLT

-92 VISHAPKMTYEVKI
+92 VISHAPKMTYEIKI

-114 IVEKKPLVRHQMAPK
+114 IVEKKPLIRHQMALK

-135 LKHPTPKPAPKSIK
+135 LKHQTPKRTPKPIK
-149 KEAKEKTPI
+149 KEAKKSKETKEKTPI
-158 KHAHSKHAHSPL
+158 KHVHSKHAHSPL
-170 NERSAKKEIPKK
+170 NERSA
-182 EIPKKEILKKEI
+182 
-194 LKKEILKKEIPKKEI
+194 
-209 LKKEIPKKEI
+209 
-219 LKKEIPKKEIPK
+219 
-231 KEILKKEILKK
+231 
-242 EILKKEIL
+242 
-250 KKEIPKKEI
+250 
-259 LKKEIPKKEIL
+259 
-270 KKEIPKKEIPK
+270 
-281 KEILKKEIP
+281 
-290 KKEIL
+290 
-295 KKEILKK
+295 
-302 EILKKEIPKKE
+302 KKE

-399 DKDIYIDL
+399 DKDVYIDL
-407 VGRTELANRKSAD
+407 VARTELANKKSAD

-497 YGMLQSIRKN
+497 YGMLQSVRKN

>member
-13 WLHFAYATTLKI
+13 WLHFACATTLKI

-30 FGSSSVKILFN
+30 FGSSSVKISFN

-114 IVEKKPLVRHQMAPK
+114 IVEKKPLTKHQMAPK
-129 PPKHHA
+129 PLKHQKPKHQV
-135 LKHPTPKPAPKSIK
+135 LKPAPKSIK
-149 KEAKEKTPI
+149 KEIKETKEKTPT
-158 KHAHSKHAHSPL
+158 KHARSKHAHSQL

-182 EIPKKEILKKEI
+182 EIP
-194 LKKEILKKEIPKKEI
+194 
-209 LKKEIPKKEI
+209 
-219 LKKEIPKKEIPK
+219 
-231 KEILKKEILKK
+231 
-242 EILKKEIL
+242 
-250 KKEIPKKEI
+250 
-259 LKKEIPKKEIL
+259 
-270 KKEIPKKEIPK
+270 
-281 KEILKKEIP
+281 
-290 KKEIL
+290 
-295 KKEILKK
+295 
-302 EILKKEIPKKE
+302 
-313 ILKKEIPKKEAENES
+313 KKEIPKKEAENES

-338 DTFIKTKRKKHKKIV
+338 DAFIKTKRKKHKKIV

-407 VGRTELANRKSAD
+407 VARTELANKKSAD
-420 LFISVHANSIPKHS
+420 LFISVHANSIPKRS

-497 YGMLQSIRKN
+497 YGMLQSVRKN

>member
-1 MLVRL
+1 M
-6 GVVACLF
+6 
-13 WLHFAYATTLKI
+13 HFAYATTLKI

-83 QFSPKLARV
+83 QFSPRLARV
-92 VISHAPKMTYEVKI
+92 VISHAPRMTYEIKI

-114 IVEKKPLVRHQMAPK
+114 IVEKKPLNKHQMAPK
-129 PPKHHA
+129 PSKHHA
-135 LKHPTPKPAPKSIK
+135 LKHPTPKPAPKPIK
-149 KEAKEKTPI
+149 KEIKEAKEKTPI

-170 NERSAKKEIPKK
+170 NERSAKKEI
-182 EIPKKEILKKEI
+182 L
-194 LKKEILKKEIPKKEI
+194 
-209 LKKEIPKKEI
+209 
-219 LKKEIPKKEIPK
+219 
-231 KEILKKEILKK
+231 
-242 EILKKEIL
+242 
-250 KKEIPKKEI
+250 
-259 LKKEIPKKEIL
+259 
-270 KKEIPKKEIPK
+270 
-281 KEILKKEIP
+281 
-290 KKEIL
+290 
-295 KKEILKK
+295 
-302 EILKKEIPKKE
+302 
-313 ILKKEIPKKEAENES
+313 KKEAENES

-338 DTFIKTKRKKHKKIV
+338 DAFIKTKRKKHKKIV

-497 YGMLQSIRKN
+497 YGMLQSVRKN

>member
-30 FGSSSVKILFN
+30 FGSSSVKISFN
-41 QEVKK
+41 QEIKK

-114 IVEKKPLVRHQMAPK
+114 IVEKKPLSRHQMAPK
-129 PPKHHA
+129 PPKHRT

-149 KEAKEKTPI
+149 KEAKEKTPT
-158 KHAHSKHAHSPL
+158 KHAHSKHTHSQL
-170 NERSAKKEIPKK
+170 NERSA
-182 EIPKKEILKKEI
+182 
-194 LKKEILKKEIPKKEI
+194 
-209 LKKEIPKKEI
+209 
-219 LKKEIPKKEIPK
+219 
-231 KEILKKEILKK
+231 
-242 EILKKEIL
+242 
-250 KKEIPKKEI
+250 
-259 LKKEIPKKEIL
+259 
-270 KKEIPKKEIPK
+270 
-281 KEILKKEIP
+281 
-290 KKEIL
+290 
-295 KKEILKK
+295 
-302 EILKKEIPKKE
+302 
-313 ILKKEIPKKEAENES
+313 KKEIPKKEAENES

-338 DTFIKTKRKKHKKIV
+338 DAFIKTKRKKHKKIV

-407 VGRTELANRKSAD
+407 VARTELANKKSAD
-420 LFISVHANSIPKHS
+420 LFISVHANSIPKRS

-457 AEQENKDDVNLM
+457 AEQENKDNVNLM

-547 IQSKPYQKILAKGIA
+547 IQSKPYQKILANGIA

>member
-75 KQSSITIA
+75 KQSSITIV

-92 VISHAPKMTYEVKI
+92 VISHAPKMTYEIKI

-114 IVEKKPLVRHQMAPK
+114 IVEKKPLIRHQMVPK

-135 LKHPTPKPAPKSIK
+135 LKHQAPKPTPKPIK
-149 KEAKEKTPI
+149 KEAKEAKEKTPI
-158 KHAHSKHAHSPL
+158 KHVHSKHAHPPL
-170 NERSAKKEIPKK
+170 NERSAKKEIP
-182 EIPKKEILKKEI
+182 
-194 LKKEILKKEIPKKEI
+194 
-209 LKKEIPKKEI
+209 
-219 LKKEIPKKEIPK
+219 
-231 KEILKKEILKK
+231 
-242 EILKKEIL
+242 
-250 KKEIPKKEI
+250 
-259 LKKEIPKKEIL
+259 
-270 KKEIPKKEIPK
+270 
-281 KEILKKEIP
+281 
-290 KKEIL
+290 
-295 KKEILKK
+295 
-302 EILKKEIPKKE
+302 
-313 ILKKEIPKKEAENES
+313 KKEIPKKEAENES

-338 DTFIKTKRKKHKKIV
+338 DAFSKTKHKKHKKIV

>member
-1 MLVRL
+1 M
-6 GVVACLF
+6 
-13 WLHFAYATTLKI
+13 HFAYATTLKI

-30 FGSSSVKILFN
+30 FGSSSVKISFN
-41 QEVKK
+41 QEIKK

-114 IVEKKPLVRHQMAPK
+114 IVKKKPLTRHQMAPK

-149 KEAKEKTPI
+149 KEVKEIKEKTQT
-158 KHAHSKHAHSPL
+158 KHARSKHTHSQW
-170 NERSAKKEIPKK
+170 NERSA
-182 EIPKKEILKKEI
+182 
-194 LKKEILKKEIPKKEI
+194 
-209 LKKEIPKKEI
+209 
-219 LKKEIPKKEIPK
+219 
-231 KEILKKEILKK
+231 
-242 EILKKEIL
+242 
-250 KKEIPKKEI
+250 
-259 LKKEIPKKEIL
+259 
-270 KKEIPKKEIPK
+270 
-281 KEILKKEIP
+281 
-290 KKEIL
+290 
-295 KKEILKK
+295 
-302 EILKKEIPKKE
+302 
-313 ILKKEIPKKEAENES
+313 KKEIPKKEAENES

-407 VGRTELANRKSAD
+407 VARTELANKKSAD
-420 LFISVHANSIPKHS
+420 LFISVHANSIPKRS

-457 AEQENKDDVNLM
+457 AEQENKDNVNLM

>member
-25 INIVP
+25 TNIVP
-30 FGSSSVKILFN
+30 FGSSSVKVVFN

-46 FKEVSL
+46 FKEVPL

-92 VISHAPKMTYEVKI
+92 VIGYAPKMTYEVKI

-114 IVEKKPLVRHQMAPK
+114 IVEKKPLIRHQMALK

-135 LKHPTPKPAPKSIK
+135 LKHTTPKPTPKPIK
-149 KEAKEKTPI
+149 KEAKKSKETKEKTPT
-158 KHAHSKHAHSPL
+158 KHAHSKHVHPPL
-170 NERSAKKEIPKK
+170 NERNA
-182 EIPKKEILKKEI
+182 
-194 LKKEILKKEIPKKEI
+194 
-209 LKKEIPKKEI
+209 
-219 LKKEIPKKEIPK
+219 
-231 KEILKKEILKK
+231 
-242 EILKKEIL
+242 
-250 KKEIPKKEI
+250 
-259 LKKEIPKKEIL
+259 
-270 KKEIPKKEIPK
+270 
-281 KEILKKEIP
+281 
-290 KKEIL
+290 
-295 KKEILKK
+295 
-302 EILKKEIPKKE
+302 
-313 ILKKEIPKKEAENES
+313 KKEIPKKEAENES

-407 VGRTELANRKSAD
+407 VARTELANKKGAD
-420 LFISVHANSIPKHS
+420 LFISVHANSIPKRS

-476 LLNSL
+476 FLNSL

-497 YGMLQSIRKN
+497 YGMLQSVRKN

>member
-25 INIVP
+25 TNIVP
-30 FGSSSVKILFN
+30 FGSSSVKVVFN
-41 QEVKK
+41 QEIKK

-75 KQSSITIA
+75 KQSFITIA

-92 VISHAPKMTYEVKI
+92 VIGYAPKMTYEIKI

-114 IVEKKPLVRHQMAPK
+114 IVEKKPLIRHQMALK

-135 LKHPTPKPAPKSIK
+135 LKHQTLKPAPKPIK
-149 KEAKEKTPI
+149 KEAKKSKETKEKTPI
-158 KHAHSKHAHSPL
+158 KHAHSKHAHPPL

-182 EIPKKEILKKEI
+182 E
-194 LKKEILKKEIPKKEI
+194 
-209 LKKEIPKKEI
+209 
-219 LKKEIPKKEIPK
+219 
-231 KEILKKEILKK
+231 
-242 EILKKEIL
+242 
-250 KKEIPKKEI
+250 
-259 LKKEIPKKEIL
+259 
-270 KKEIPKKEIPK
+270 
-281 KEILKKEIP
+281 
-290 KKEIL
+290 
-295 KKEILKK
+295 
-302 EILKKEIPKKE
+302 
-313 ILKKEIPKKEAENES
+313 AENKS

-407 VGRTELANRKSAD
+407 VARTELANKKSAD

-481 NTQRLIVSNKL
+481 NTQRLIISNKL

-497 YGMLQSIRKN
+497 YGMLQSVRKN

>member
-25 INIVP
+25 TNIVP
-30 FGSSSVKILFN
+30 FGSSSVKIVFN

-75 KQSSITIA
+75 KQSFITIA

-92 VISHAPKMTYEVKI
+92 VIGYAPKMTYEIKI

-114 IVEKKPLVRHQMAPK
+114 IVEKKPLIRHQMTPK
-129 PPKHHA
+129 PPKYHA
-135 LKHPTPKPAPKSIK
+135 FKHTTPKPTPKPIK
-149 KEAKEKTPI
+149 KEAKKSQETKEKTPT

-182 EIPKKEILKKEI
+182 EIPKKEI
-194 LKKEILKKEIPKKEI
+194 
-209 LKKEIPKKEI
+209 
-219 LKKEIPKKEIPK
+219 
-231 KEILKKEILKK
+231 
-242 EILKKEIL
+242 
-250 KKEIPKKEI
+250 
-259 LKKEIPKKEIL
+259 
-270 KKEIPKKEIPK
+270 
-281 KEILKKEIP
+281 
-290 KKEIL
+290 
-295 KKEILKK
+295 
-302 EILKKEIPKKE
+302 
-313 ILKKEIPKKEAENES
+313 PKKEAENED
-328 KNQVFIAEKN
+328 KNQVFITEKN

-407 VGRTELANRKSAD
+407 VARTELANKKSAD

-497 YGMLQSIRKN
+497 YGMLQSVRKN

>member
-1 MLVRL
+1 M
-6 GVVACLF
+6 
-13 WLHFAYATTLKI
+13 HFAYATTLKI
-25 INIVP
+25 TNIVP

-41 QEVKK
+41 QEIKK

-52 KNFKSYLELEAILT
+52 KNFKSYLELEAVLT

-75 KQSSITIA
+75 KQSFITIA
-83 QFSPKLARV
+83 QFSPKLVRV
-92 VISHAPKMTYEVKI
+92 VIGYAPKMTYEVKI

-114 IVEKKPLVRHQMAPK
+114 IVEKKPLARHQMVLK

-135 LKHPTPKPAPKSIK
+135 LKHQAPKPAPKSIK

-158 KHAHSKHAHSPL
+158 KHAHSKHVHSPL

-182 EIPKKEILKKEI
+182 E
-194 LKKEILKKEIPKKEI
+194 
-209 LKKEIPKKEI
+209 
-219 LKKEIPKKEIPK
+219 
-231 KEILKKEILKK
+231 
-242 EILKKEIL
+242 
-250 KKEIPKKEI
+250 
-259 LKKEIPKKEIL
+259 
-270 KKEIPKKEIPK
+270 
-281 KEILKKEIP
+281 
-290 KKEIL
+290 
-295 KKEILKK
+295 
-302 EILKKEIPKKE
+302 
-313 ILKKEIPKKEAENES
+313 AENES
-328 KNQVFIAEKN
+328 KNPIFIAEKN

-476 LLNSL
+476 FLNSL

-497 YGMLQSIRKN
+497 YGMLQSVRKN

>member
-1 MLVRL
+1 M
-6 GVVACLF
+6 
-13 WLHFAYATTLKI
+13 HFACATTLKI
-25 INIVP
+25 TNIVP
-30 FGSSSVKILFN
+30 FGSSSVKVVFN
-41 QEVKK
+41 QEIKK
-46 FKEVSL
+46 FKEVPL
-52 KNFKSYLELEAILT
+52 KNFKSYLELEAVLT

-75 KQSSITIA
+75 KQSFITIA

-92 VISHAPKMTYEVKI
+92 VIGYAPKMTYEIKI

-114 IVEKKPLVRHQMAPK
+114 IVEKKPLIRHQMVLK

-135 LKHPTPKPAPKSIK
+135 LKHTTPKPTPKPIK
-149 KEAKEKTPI
+149 KEAKKSKDTKEKTPI
-158 KHAHSKHAHSPL
+158 KHARSKHAHSPL
-170 NERSAKKEIPKK
+170 NERSA
-182 EIPKKEILKKEI
+182 
-194 LKKEILKKEIPKKEI
+194 
-209 LKKEIPKKEI
+209 
-219 LKKEIPKKEIPK
+219 
-231 KEILKKEILKK
+231 
-242 EILKKEIL
+242 
-250 KKEIPKKEI
+250 
-259 LKKEIPKKEIL
+259 
-270 KKEIPKKEIPK
+270 
-281 KEILKKEIP
+281 
-290 KKEIL
+290 
-295 KKEILKK
+295 
-302 EILKKEIPKKE
+302 
-313 ILKKEIPKKEAENES
+313 KKEIPKKEAENES

-338 DTFIKTKRKKHKKIV
+338 DTLIKTKRKKHKKIV

-407 VGRTELANRKSAD
+407 VARTELANKKSAD

>member
-25 INIVP
+25 TNIVP

-52 KNFKSYLELEAILT
+52 KNFKSYLELEAVLT

-83 QFSPKLARV
+83 QFSPKLVRV
-92 VISHAPKMTYEVKI
+92 VISHAPKMTYEIKI

-135 LKHPTPKPAPKSIK
+135 LKHTTPKPAPKPIK
-149 KEAKEKTPI
+149 KEAKETKEKTPI
-158 KHAHSKHAHSPL
+158 KHARSKHAHSPL
-170 NERSAKKEIPKK
+170 NERSA
-182 EIPKKEILKKEI
+182 
-194 LKKEILKKEIPKKEI
+194 
-209 LKKEIPKKEI
+209 
-219 LKKEIPKKEIPK
+219 
-231 KEILKKEILKK
+231 
-242 EILKKEIL
+242 
-250 KKEIPKKEI
+250 
-259 LKKEIPKKEIL
+259 
-270 KKEIPKKEIPK
+270 
-281 KEILKKEIP
+281 
-290 KKEIL
+290 
-295 KKEILKK
+295 
-302 EILKKEIPKKE
+302 
-313 ILKKEIPKKEAENES
+313 KKEIPKKEAENES

-338 DTFIKTKRKKHKKIV
+338 DTFIKTKHKKHKKIV

-379 VVKFLHKELKKRGY
+379 VVKFLHKEIKKRGY

-407 VGRTELANRKSAD
+407 VARTELANRKSAD
-420 LFISVHANSIPKHS
+420 LFISVHANSIPKRS

>member
-1 MLVRL
+1 M
-6 GVVACLF
+6 
-13 WLHFAYATTLKI
+13 HFAYATTLKI
-25 INIVP
+25 TNIVP
-30 FGSSSVKILFN
+30 FGSSNVRISFN
-41 QEVKK
+41 QEIKK

-75 KQSSITIA
+75 RQSSITIA

-92 VISHAPKMTYEVKI
+92 VISHAPKMTYEIKI

-114 IVEKKPLVRHQMAPK
+114 IVEKKPLSRHQMAPK

-149 KEAKEKTPI
+149 KEAKEAKEKTPT
-158 KHAHSKHAHSPL
+158 KHARSKHAHSQW

-182 EIPKKEILKKEI
+182 ES
-194 LKKEILKKEIPKKEI
+194 
-209 LKKEIPKKEI
+209 
-219 LKKEIPKKEIPK
+219 
-231 KEILKKEILKK
+231 
-242 EILKKEIL
+242 
-250 KKEIPKKEI
+250 
-259 LKKEIPKKEIL
+259 
-270 KKEIPKKEIPK
+270 
-281 KEILKKEIP
+281 
-290 KKEIL
+290 
-295 KKEILKK
+295 
-302 EILKKEIPKKE
+302 
-313 ILKKEIPKKEAENES
+313 ENES

-338 DTFIKTKRKKHKKIV
+338 DTFIKTKHKKHKKIV

-407 VGRTELANRKSAD
+407 VARTELANKKSAD
-420 LFISVHANSIPKHS
+420 LFISVHANSIPKRS

-457 AEQENKDDVNLM
+457 AEQENKDNVNLM

-497 YGMLQSIRKN
+497 YGMLQSVRKN

>member
-30 FGSSSVKILFN
+30 FGSSSVKISFN
-41 QEVKK
+41 QEIKK

-83 QFSPKLARV
+83 QFSPKLVRV

-114 IVEKKPLVRHQMAPK
+114 IVEKKPLTKHQMVPK

-135 LKHPTPKPAPKSIK
+135 LKHPTPKPASKSIK
-149 KEAKEKTPI
+149 KEAKEKTPT
-158 KHAHSKHAHSPL
+158 KHAHSKHVHSQW

-182 EIPKKEILKKEI
+182 E
-194 LKKEILKKEIPKKEI
+194 
-209 LKKEIPKKEI
+209 
-219 LKKEIPKKEIPK
+219 
-231 KEILKKEILKK
+231 
-242 EILKKEIL
+242 
-250 KKEIPKKEI
+250 
-259 LKKEIPKKEIL
+259 
-270 KKEIPKKEIPK
+270 
-281 KEILKKEIP
+281 
-290 KKEIL
+290 
-295 KKEILKK
+295 
-302 EILKKEIPKKE
+302 
-313 ILKKEIPKKEAENES
+313 AENEG

-338 DTFIKTKRKKHKKIV
+338 DAFIKTKRKKHKKIV

-407 VGRTELANRKSAD
+407 VARTELANKKSAD
-420 LFISVHANSIPKHS
+420 LFISVHANSIPKRS

-457 AEQENKDDVNLM
+457 AEQENKDNVNLM

-481 NTQRLIVSNKL
+481 NTQRLIISNKL

>member
-13 WLHFAYATTLKI
+13 WLHYAYATTLKI
-25 INIVP
+25 TNIVP
-30 FGSSSVKILFN
+30 FGSSSVKVVFN
-41 QEVKK
+41 QEIKK

-75 KQSSITIA
+75 KQLSITIA

-92 VISHAPKMTYEVKI
+92 VISYAPKMTYEIKI

-114 IVEKKPLVRHQMAPK
+114 IVEKKPLIRHQMALK

-135 LKHPTPKPAPKSIK
+135 LKHPTPKHTPKSIK
-149 KEAKEKTPI
+149 KETKKSKETKEKTPI
-158 KHAHSKHAHSPL
+158 KHAHSKHTHSPL
-170 NERSAKKEIPKK
+170 NERSAKKEI
-182 EIPKKEILKKEI
+182 LKKEI
-194 LKKEILKKEIPKKEI
+194 L
-209 LKKEIPKKEI
+209 
-219 LKKEIPKKEIPK
+219 
-231 KEILKKEILKK
+231 
-242 EILKKEIL
+242 
-250 KKEIPKKEI
+250 
-259 LKKEIPKKEIL
+259 
-270 KKEIPKKEIPK
+270 
-281 KEILKKEIP
+281 
-290 KKEIL
+290 
-295 KKEILKK
+295 
-302 EILKKEIPKKE
+302 
-313 ILKKEIPKKEAENES
+313 KKEAENES

-407 VGRTELANRKSAD
+407 VGRTELANKKGAD

-497 YGMLQSIRKN
+497 YGMLQSVRKN